1 MAYQT
6 TTYDGS
12 LSPATTRA
20 DFIRRTYLH
29 LAGAILAFVALEYV
43 LLNSSF
49 APAFLQLL
57 GRSRFGWLGVLGAFA
72 VAGWIAR
79 SFAANT
85 KSLGAQYFGLGLY
98 VVVEAVIFVP
108 LILIAN
114 QLDKS
119 GSTLRAAGIMTGMLF
134 AGLTG
139 IGLTSRR
146 NFSFLRGFLVMG
158 GFIALGLIVLSV
170 LVGFT
175 LGLVFSAAMII
186 LACAAILYDT
196 SRVIHDFDTDQHVAA
211 SLELFA
217 SVALLFWYVLRL
229 LMSLNRR

>member
-6 TTYDGS
+6 STYADS
-12 LSPATTRA
+12 LAPATTRA

-29 LAGAILAFVALEYV
+29 LAGAVLAFVALEYV

-49 APAFLQLL
+49 APAFLQLI
-57 GRSRFGWLGVLGAFA
+57 GHSRLGWLAVLGAFA
-72 VAGWIAR
+72 VAGWMAR

-108 LILIAN
+108 LIFIAN
-114 QLDKS
+114 QMDKS
-119 GSTLRAAGIMTGMLF
+119 GSTLRAAAVMTGMLF

-139 IGLTSRR
+139 VGLTSRR

-158 GFIALGLIVLSV
+158 SFVALGLILLSA
-170 LVGFT
+170 LIGFT
-175 LGLVFSAAMII
+175 LGLIFSAAMII